1 MNVAACLSRCAFAAL
16 TSVVLLACGT
26 ADDDELRQWMKEQR
40 NAAKPKV
47 EELPKP
53 KQFQPAVYAQDG
65 SIEPFSPQKL
75 AQAFRSESTQV
86 TANASLVAP
95 ELARRKEA
103 LESYP
108 LDSMTM
114 VGSLL
119 RAGKPIALV
128 RLDNLI
134 YQITVGNY
142 LGQNYGRV
150 TKIGETEITLREIV
164 QDTTGDWIERAASL
178 QLQERGR

>member
-1 MNVAACLSRCAFAAL
+1 
-16 TSVVLLACGT
+16 
-26 ADDDELRQWMKEQR
+26 
-40 NAAKPKV
+40 
-47 EELPKP
+47 
-53 KQFQPAVYAQDG
+53 
-65 SIEPFSPQKL
+65 
-75 AQAFRSESTQV
+75 
-86 TANASLVAP
+86 
-95 ELARRKEA
+95 
-103 LESYP
+103 
-108 LDSMTM
+108 M

-150 TKIGETEITLREIV
+150 IKIGETEITLREIV

>member
-1 MNVAACLSRCAFAAL
+1 MNVAAFLSRWAFAAL

-75 AQAFRSESTQV
+75 AQAFRSESTQ
-86 TANASLVAP
+86 
-95 ELARRKEA
+95 RKSGSTRIGA
-103 LESYP
+103 QK
-108 LDSMTM
+108 
-114 VGSLL
+114 GSL
-119 RAGKPIALV
+119 GVIP
-128 RLDNLI
+128 
-134 YQITVGNY
+134 T
-142 LGQNYGRV
+142 
-150 TKIGETEITLREIV
+150 
-164 QDTTGDWIERAASL
+164 
-178 QLQERGR
+178 